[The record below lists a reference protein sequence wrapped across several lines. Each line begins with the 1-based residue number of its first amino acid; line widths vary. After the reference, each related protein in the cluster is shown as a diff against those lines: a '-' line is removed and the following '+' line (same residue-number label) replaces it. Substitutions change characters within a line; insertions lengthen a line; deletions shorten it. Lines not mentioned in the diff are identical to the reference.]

1 MTEGKDN
8 SNFEKVRNR
17 LFRHSILKCL
27 ILCFAAYASCLFS
40 TAFSAVVVSEVF
52 VDTTTKNLQYVELTN
67 INNKDQ
73 TLNRL
78 ELSNGNASV
87 YVNDTVTFAPYEIK
101 IVLFPDFVPSDSIE
115 NDSTQRILSKSSLK
129 IYDMLLMKLDSAET
143 CDTFFIND
151 KVFGCTER
159 NKVLVD
165 ETFGVVSS
173 NFRYASPSPL
183 KENMTVR
190 MKKVLAYSYDN
201 SGNRIKLASKVIY
214 VEEKKEE
221 AEEKEKENPQII
233 IDEGEKHPGFNVYP
247 NPTKGDVI
255 VEMPEVGDYTIRLFN
270 LKSAGLLTKEIVNN
284 NTVEINMSDLSFG
297 IYLITVYKG
306 NEIIGTVKII
316 KNC

>member
-73 TLNRL
+73 SVKLL
-78 ELSNGNASV
+78 EFSNGNTSV

-101 IVLFPDFVPSDSIE
+101 IVRFPDFVQSDTTKI
-115 NDSTQRILSKSSLK
+115 DSSQLILSNVNLK
-129 IYDMLLMKLDSAET
+129 MYDMLMMTIDSAEV

-151 KVFGCTER
+151 KGCTER
-159 NKVLVD
+159 NHVLVD
-165 ETFGVVSS
+165 EVFGIVSS
-173 NFRYASPSPL
+173 KFKNAAPSPF
-183 KENMTVR
+183 KTNMTVR
-190 MKKVLAYSYDN
+190 MKKILAYNYDN
-201 SGNRIKLASKVIY
+201 SGNRIKSASKVVY
-214 VEEKKEE
+214 VEEKGKE
-221 AEEKEKENPQII
+221 AEEDEEEIPPII
-233 IDEGEKHPGFNVYP
+233 VDNGEKHPGFNVYP
-247 NPTKGDVI
+247 NPTNGDVI
-255 VEMPEVGDYTIRLFN
+255 VELPETGDYTIKLFN
-270 LKSAGLLTKEIVNN
+270 LKSAGLLTKEIMNS

-297 IYLITVYKG
+297 IYMITVYKG
-306 NEIIGTVKII
+306 NEILGTVKII

>member
-1 MTEGKDN
+1 MNKSTKN
-8 SNFEKVRNR
+8 YYLEKVEGA
-17 LFRHSILKCL
+17 LFRRHFYKYLPTLLTIYL
-27 ILCFAAYASCLFS
+27 SCIFS
-40 TAFSAVVVSEVF
+40 SVFSAVVVSEVF

-73 TLNRL
+73 TVNRL

-221 AEEKEKENPQII
+221 VEEKEKEFPQII

-306 NEIIGTVKII
+306 SEILGTVKII

>member
-8 SNFEKVRNR
+8 SNFEKLRNR

-73 TLNRL
+73 TVNRL

-129 IYDMLLMKLDSAET
+129 ISTD
-143 CDTFFIND
+143 
-151 KVFGCTER
+151 G
-159 NKVLVD
+159 
-165 ETFGVVSS
+165 SS
-173 NFRYASPSPL
+173 
-183 KENMTVR
+183 
-190 MKKVLAYSYDN
+190 
-201 SGNRIKLASKVIY
+201 
-214 VEEKKEE
+214 
-221 AEEKEKENPQII
+221 
-233 IDEGEKHPGFNVYP
+233 
-247 NPTKGDVI
+247 
-255 VEMPEVGDYTIRLFN
+255 
-270 LKSAGLLTKEIVNN
+270 
-284 NTVEINMSDLSFG
+284 SF
-297 IYLITVYKG
+297 
-306 NEIIGTVKII
+306 
-316 KNC
+316 